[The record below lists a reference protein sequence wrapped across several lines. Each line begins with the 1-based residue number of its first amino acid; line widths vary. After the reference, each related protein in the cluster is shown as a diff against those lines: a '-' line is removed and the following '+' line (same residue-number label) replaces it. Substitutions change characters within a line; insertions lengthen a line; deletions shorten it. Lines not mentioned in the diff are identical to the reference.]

1 MLNERIKMAESIDT
15 VHTHTHTIFLQ
26 TELVD
31 SLERELH
38 FSEIEYSFIKYRLKK
53 IVIKICFNTGF
64 YCCLFLCFVINF
76 KNIK

>member
-31 SLERELH
+31 SLERATL
-38 FSEIEYSFIKYRLKK
+38 
-53 IVIKICFNTGF
+53 
-64 YCCLFLCFVINF
+64 
-76 KNIK
+76 